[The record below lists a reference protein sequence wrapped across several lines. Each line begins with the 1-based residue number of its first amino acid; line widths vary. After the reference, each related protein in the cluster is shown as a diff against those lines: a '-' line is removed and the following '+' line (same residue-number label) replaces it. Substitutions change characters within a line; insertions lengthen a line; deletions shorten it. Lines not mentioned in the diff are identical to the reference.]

1 MKPSGI
7 GGQAVIEGVMMK
19 NGNNYAV
26 AVRKPNNEIA
36 IEKNTLKERN
46 NKFLSL
52 PIIRG
57 VVAFVDSL
65 SLGMK
70 SLTFSA
76 SFYEEEE
83 EESKFEKKLNEMT
96 KGHADGILNGFTMVL
111 AVLLAVGI
119 FVVAPMLLAGFLA
132 AKIENATVLAL
143 LEGVF
148 RLLIFILYIVLIAQ
162 MKDIKRLFMY
172 HGAEHKSINC
182 IENGLPLTV
191 QNVKKQSREHKRC
204 GTSFLLTVMVISIIF
219 FIFIRVENTLLRF
232 VVRLLLIP
240 VIAGISY
247 EFIRLAGRSN
257 NKVVDILSRPGMWMQ
272 ALTTREPDESMIEV
286 AMASVEAVFD
296 WQAFIEKDS
305 KKKSK
310 KNAKDNKNTKKQ
322 ETVKEEKQKEQQV
335 AAVVAAAE
343 ETAATKEEPKAE
355 EVKAEP
361 KTEAPAQP
369 LEIDIAQL
377 FDIKLSSATPAP
389 KKGKAPKKDP
399 MPAATKAVAASLSK
413 DDDDDD
419 ILKALDMYFEFK
431 GPKSVMEISDEE
443 IEEETEA

>member
-26 AVRKPNNEIA
+26 AVRKPNNEITV
-36 IEKNTLKERN
+36 EKNTLKERN

-52 PIIRG
+52 PIVRG
-57 VVAFVDSL
+57 VVAFIDSL

-111 AVLLAVGI
+111 AVILAVGI

-148 RLLIFILYIVLIAQ
+148 RLLIFVLYIVLIAQ

-286 AMASVEAVFD
+286 AIASVEAVFD

-305 KKKSK
+305 KKSKKKSK
-310 KNAKDNKNTKKQ
+310 KNAKNDNKAKK
-322 ETVKEEKQKEQQV
+322 EEPVKEEKQV
-335 AAVVAAAE
+335 AAATAAAE
-343 ETAATKEEPKAE
+343 ETVATKEEPTPEVSAE
-355 EVKAEP
+355 AKSEP
-361 KTEAPAQP
+361 AAQP

-377 FDIKLSSATPAP
+377 FDIKLTSATPAP

-443 IEEETEA
+443 TDEDTEA